1 MGINID
7 GARDLVSAADGS
19 MTIEGFSIHSTGIGT
34 FTGGIQVGTAA
45 TISSNGNATLSGIL
59 TATAY
64 HGDGSGLTGVAGTE
78 ITNSDFAVGVSTF
91 FVDYSTARVGINTNV
106 PAQEL
111 DVRGDQPSIYI
122 KHTGATNT
130 QNALYLEVKNDA
142 CEFNSY
148 QEVTATRRP
157 FIFKQYTD
165 TRAVI
170 DASGRLLINH
180 TASVDQNAQIQS
192 WASGT
197 DTFAGFK
204 YGNNAAPNII
214 RLGKTRNGSA
224 GGATIVQED
233 DEVGRLLFQGNN
245 GTDFL
250 DCAAVQCYVDGEPGS
265 SGDST
270 DMPGRL
276 ILATAADGDS
286 VLLERVRIDCTGAV
300 GINQTNP
307 NKAKFHVVGP
317 GSGADEIIAK
327 FKGGNGNDC
336 KAKIGLVAGY
346 SDTANDT
353 EGHAFIGALRSGS
366 GNQAHLSFETYNGSA
381 VAERV
386 RITSAGHLQP
396 GADATYNLGSPSSRW
411 ANIYSADLQL
421 SNEGSENEIDG
432 SWGSY
437 TIQEGETDL
446 FLINRRN
453 GKKYTFNLTEVS

>member
-1 MGINID
+1 MTVVHPNHIVGINSITVQTGD
-7 GARDLVSAADGS
+7 SLSVHKADGS
-19 MTIEGFSIHSTGIGT
+19 LIRTI
-34 FTGGIQVGTAA
+34 V
-45 TISSNGNATLSGIL
+45 SN
-59 TATAY
+59 
-64 HGDGSGLTGVAGTE
+64 TGVSTFHAIEVSKGGGDLT
-78 ITNSDFAVGVSTF
+78 VGVSTF
-91 FVDYSTARVGINTNV
+91 FVDNSAGRVGINTNV

-192 WASGT
+192 WTSGT

-204 YGNNAAPNII
+204 YGNNASPNII

-245 GTDFL
+245 GTDFK

-265 SGDST
+265 SGDAT

-276 ILATAADGDS
+276 ILSTAADGAS
-286 VLLERVRIDCTGAV
+286 
-300 GINQTNP
+300 
-307 NKAKFHVVGP
+307 
-317 GSGADEIIAK
+317 S
-327 FKGGNGNDC
+327 
-336 KAKIGLVAGY
+336 
-346 SDTANDT
+346 
-353 EGHAFIGALRSGS
+353 
-366 GNQAHLSFETYNGSA
+366 LS
-381 VAERV
+381 ERV
-386 RITSAGHLQP
+386 RITSAGNTRITKANDGVVSGALQINTTLANYGTIVVRDYNQANIGALQVENNTSGAGQNNKVIRSVDLGSSNWAHAGYHALSHKFRISGETDSNNVLQIHSTGISP
-396 GADATYNLGSPSSRW
+396 GADGTLNLGSPSARW

>member
-1 MGINID
+1 MTVVHPNHIVGINSITVQTGD
-7 GARDLVSAADGS
+7 SLSVHKSDGS
-19 MTIEGFSIHSTGIGT
+19 LIRTI
-34 FTGGIQVGTAA
+34 V
-45 TISSNGNATLSGIL
+45 SNT
-59 TATAY
+59 
-64 HGDGSGLTGVAGTE
+64 
-78 ITNSDFAVGVSTF
+78 GVSTF
-91 FVDYSTARVGINTNV
+91 HAIEVSKGGGDLSVGISTLFADNSTGRIGIGTDIPDSNLHIWSHSNDTRIEIDS
-106 PAQEL
+106 QGFK
-111 DVRGDQPSIYI
+111 RNNYI
-122 KHTGATNT
+122 GVTGADN
-130 QNALYLEVKNDA
+130 LEIAADEDNLGGDSTIR
-142 CEFNSY
+142 F
-148 QEVTATRRP
+148 R
-157 FIFKQYTD
+157 
-165 TRAVI
+165 I
-170 DASGRLLINH
+170 DAGEKVRIDSSGRLLVNH
-180 TASVDQNAQIQS
+180 NASVDQNAQIQS
-192 WASGT
+192 WTSGT

-204 YGNNAAPNII
+204 YGNNASPNII

-276 ILATAADGDS
+276 ILSTAADGAS
-286 VLLERVRIDCTGAV
+286 TLLERVRIDCTGAV

-307 NKAKFHVVGP
+307 NKAKLHVVGP

-327 FKGGNGNDC
+327 FKGGTGNDC

-366 GNQAHLSFETYNGSA
+366 GNQAHLTFETYNGSA

-411 ANIYSADLQL
+411 ANVYSADLQL